1 MQSVSAD
8 FKTAVRDS
16 HTAITAAEIR
26 RGDNLLLELEPLDGS
41 IEDDSRRSVRR
52 TCSVT
57 LFSDFPR
64 IGTTPVYATYF
75 DLATSHAN
83 YTALAAP
90 GSSYGSLL
98 TVVAE
103 TETILD
109 NGIVP
114 DDAFDALTPFGNEL
128 HLFRGIRVTSQQ
140 LRSYATLS
148 GDYDNYSALAGVA
161 TYGTLTLATVEVVQD
176 ELVPLGVFVITNVDM
191 QQAQGGVNISV
202 TGQDRSLKVSR
213 NRWTEPYVVAKG
225 TNVVTAITKLL
236 QDRWDDIPISFASST
251 DTVNRM
257 VFGLETEND
266 PWADAQKL
274 ANSCGLD
281 LYFDGSG
288 TARLEPTRVY
298 DDTTADDT
306 YTEDADAV
314 VLDITRNL
322 SVEQTYNGVIV
333 TGESTSEDV
342 IYRGEVWDEDPAS
355 PTYRYGP
362 FGQVPKFLSL
372 PAISSE
378 AIALKTASAALAKS
392 KGAQEAIE
400 WTQLTD
406 PSIEAGD
413 VIALKN
419 TGTKVDRLLVI
430 DRLQIPLRA
439 SEAMKATARTI
450 RTLGAEEA

>member
-1 MQSVSAD
+1 MQSVTTE
-8 FKTAVRDS
+8 FKTAVRTS
-16 HTAITAAEIR
+16 HSAIAHAEIR
-26 RGDNLLLELEPLDGS
+26 RGENLLLELEPLDGN

-57 LFSDFPR
+57 LHSDLPR
-64 IGTTPVYATYF
+64 IGKTPVYATYY
-75 DLATSHAN
+75 DLGTQYATYA
-83 YTALAAP
+83 AAGAP
-90 GSSYGSLL
+90 GGSYGTLL

-103 TETILD
+103 TETVID

-114 DDAFDALTPFGNEL
+114 DDAFDAVTPFGNEL
-128 HLFRGIRVTSQQ
+128 HIWRGIRVVNEQ
-140 LRSYATLS
+140 LRTYATLN
-148 GDYDNYSALAGVA
+148 GDFDNYSALAGVA
-161 TYGTLTLATVEVVQD
+161 TYGTLTQATVKVEQD
-176 ELVPLGVFVITNVDM
+176 ELVPLGVFMITNVDM
-191 QQAQGGVNISV
+191 QQAQGGVTLNV
-202 TGQDRSLKVSR
+202 TGQDRSLKISR
-213 NRWTEPYVVAKG
+213 NRWTQPYVVAKG
-225 TNVVTAITKLL
+225 TNVVTAITQLL
-236 QDRWDDIPISFASST
+236 QDRWDDIPTSFASST

-257 VFGLETEND
+257 VFGLETDND
-266 PWADAQKL
+266 PWADAQRL
-274 ANSCGLD
+274 ANSCGLE

-288 TARLEPTRVY
+288 TARLEPTRIY
-298 DDTTADDT
+298 DDATADET
-306 YTEDADAV
+306 YVENSEAV

-342 IYRGEVWDEDPAS
+342 IYRGEAWDEDPES

-378 AIALKTASAALAKS
+378 GIANKTAQAELAKS

-439 SEAMKATARTI
+439 SQAMKATARTI
-450 RTLGAEEA
+450 RTLGTEEA